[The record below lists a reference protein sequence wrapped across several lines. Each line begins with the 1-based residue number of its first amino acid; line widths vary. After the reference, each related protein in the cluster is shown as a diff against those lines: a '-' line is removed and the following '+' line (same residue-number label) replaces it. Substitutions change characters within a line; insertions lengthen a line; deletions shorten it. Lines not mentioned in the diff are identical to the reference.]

1 MIWKESEKQNAG
13 NKMPPLVSV
22 NIATYNSQKTL
33 EKCLSSV
40 KNQTYKNVEIVV
52 MDSYSKDKTPEI
64 ANTFGAKIV
73 FAPTLA
79 LARKAGADESRGDYI
94 FILDSDQILE
104 PDVIEKCVGACEE
117 EGFDGVTLFEKS
129 LITKNTFVERV
140 IAYDKEIFHSLHDD
154 DPVKG
159 TAIPRFFR
167 ASFFKRVE
175 FDKNPPITFEHTI
188 IHHKIVQMGAKIKF
202 VEAFIWHHETTTIK
216 EVARKF
222 FRYGYYYIP
231 AFKYDR
237 ELAIHH
243 SLPRRTYFHYK
254 SFKNPVLFIGLFYV
268 YSVKA
273 VSAALG
279 ALNYIFEHKCRIN

>member
-1 MIWKESEKQNAG
+1 
-13 NKMPPLVSV
+13 MPNNNTPLVSI
-22 NIATYNSQKTL
+22 NTATYNSAKTL
-33 EKCLSSV
+33 VKCLDSV
-40 KNQTYKNVEIVV
+40 KKQTYKNIEIII
-52 MDSYSKDKTPEI
+52 MDSYSKDSTLEI
-64 ANTFGAKIV
+64 AKEYGAKIV

-79 LARKAGADESRGDYI
+79 TARKAGSEASRGDYI

-104 PDVIEKCVGACEE
+104 PDVIERCARACED
-117 EGFDGVTLFEKS
+117 EGYDGVTLFERS

-154 DPVKG
+154 DPIKG

-167 ASFFKRVE
+167 ASYFKRVE
-175 FDKNPPITFEHTI
+175 FEKNPPITFEHTI
-188 IHHKIVQMGAKIKF
+188 IHHKIVEMGAKIKF
-202 VEAFIWHHETTTIK
+202 VNAYIWHHETTTIR

-231 AFKYDR
+231 AYKFNK
-237 ELAIHH
+237 ELAVNH

-254 SFKNPVLFIGLFYV
+254 AFRNPIFFVGLFYV

-273 VSAALG
+273 ASATLG
-279 ALNYIFEHKCRIN
+279 ALTYFLDRKCRTN

>member
-1 MIWKESEKQNAG
+1 
-13 NKMPPLVSV
+13 MPALVSI
-22 NIATYNSQKTL
+22 NIATYNSEKTL
-33 EKCLSSV
+33 DKCLNSV
-40 KNQTYKNVEIVV
+40 KDQTYKFIEIII
-52 MDSYSKDKTPEI
+52 MDSYSKDRTQEI
-64 ANTFGAKIV
+64 AKSFGAKVV
-73 FAPTLA
+73 FAQTLA
-79 LARKAGADESRGDYI
+79 LARKAGSDASSGDYI
-94 FILDSDQILE
+94 FILDSDQIIE
-104 PDVIEKCVGACEE
+104 PDVIVRCVDACEK

-140 IAYDKEIFHSLHDD
+140 IAYDKKIFHSLHDD
-154 DPVKG
+154 DPIKG

-188 IHHKIVQMGAKIKF
+188 IHHRIVQMGAKIKF
-202 VEAFIWHHETTTIK
+202 VEANIWHHETTTIR

-231 AFKYDR
+231 AFKFNK

-254 SFKNPVLFIGLFYV
+254 ALKNPFLFAGLFYV
-268 YSVKA
+268 YFVKA
-273 VSAALG
+273 VSAACG
-279 ALNYIFEHKCRIN
+279 AFAYLLKKADRRPIILE

>member
-1 MIWKESEKQNAG
+1 MEPK
-13 NKMPPLVSV
+13 VSL
-22 NIATYNSQKTL
+22 NIATYNSAKTL
-33 EKCLSSV
+33 AKCLESV
-40 KNQTYKNVEIVV
+40 KIQTYQNIEIVI
-52 MDSYSKDKTPEI
+52 MDSYSTDKTLEI
-64 ANTFGAKIV
+64 ANSYGAKIV

-79 LARKAGADESRGDYI
+79 SARKAGSDISRGEYI

-104 PDVIEKCVGACEE
+104 ADVVGKCVKACEE

-167 ASFFKRVE
+167 SSFFKRVE
-175 FDKNPPITFEHTI
+175 FEKNPPITFEHTI
-188 IHHKIVQMGAKIKF
+188 IHHQIVEMGAKIKF
-202 VEAFIWHHETTTIK
+202 IEAYVWHHETTTIR

-231 AFKYDR
+231 AYRFNKQ
-237 ELAIHH
+237 LAIHH
-243 SLPRRTYFHYK
+243 SMPRRTYFHYK
-254 SFKNPVLFIGLFYV
+254 ALKNPILFLGLFYI
-268 YSVKA
+268 YLIKA
-273 VSAALG
+273 VSAAFG
-279 ALNYIFEHKCRIN
+279 ALFYLFSKKN